1 MSGEVTAT
9 KGNEKKDPKDHKE
22 QKPKVNFFK
31 KVARFFKELKS
42 EFKKI
47 VWPTRKQV
55 LKNTGVVLVFMAIA
69 AVVVWLV
76 DWLFISGFA
85 LMF

>member
-1 MSGEVTAT
+1 MSGEVSATT
-9 KGNEKKDPKDHKE
+9 KGNEKKDSKE

-31 KVARFFKELKS
+31 KIARFFKELKS

-55 LKNTGVVLVFMAIA
+55 FKNTGVVLVFIAIT
-69 AVVVWLV
+69 AVIIWLI